1 MATVKRFEDLE
12 IWQMARELENKVFEE
27 TQKGKLSK
35 DYKLKD
41 QMNSAAGSIM
51 DNIAEG
57 FASVATAGRPGP
69 ALPHARDCRAVR
81 LADTSSRAA
90 AGWHRAVRC
99 VGRSASVAVV
109 PARLAR
115 PAAPRRV
122 TGGCSKPRP
131 ETGPTGTT
139 PSLPDLPSR
148 FGRSPGSALAPLDGS
163 SRSCRSRRQTYRSIE
178 RA

>member
-57 FASVATAGRPGP
+57 FGRGS
-69 ALPHARDCRAVR
+69 R
-81 LADTSSRAA
+81 LEF
-90 AGWHRAVRC
+90 VQF
-99 VGRSASVAVV
+99 
-109 PARLAR
+109 L
-115 PAAPRRV
+115 
-122 TGGCSKPRP
+122 
-131 ETGPTGTT
+131 
-139 PSLPDLPSR
+139 
-148 FGRSPGSALAPLDGS
+148 
-163 SRSCRSRRQTYRSIE
+163 SIS
-178 RA
+178 

>member
-57 FASVATAGRPGP
+57 FERGSRLEFVQFLSISKGSGNELQSQLYRCLDRKYYQQEKFKELYA
-69 ALPHARDCRAVR
+69 
-81 LADTSSRAA
+81 LADKVCRKIFAFMNYLNKSSIRGQKFAN
-90 AGWHRAVRC
+90 
-99 VGRSASVAVV
+99 
-109 PARLAR
+109 
-115 PAAPRRV
+115 RV
-122 TGGCSKPRP
+122 DVLQNTK
-131 ETGPTGTT
+131 
-139 PSLPDLPSR
+139 L
-148 FGRSPGSALAPLDGS
+148 
-163 SRSCRSRRQTYRSIE
+163 QTQNSE
-178 RA
+178 K